1 MSKVVI
7 QGKTDVGVVRKNN
20 EDNLLVT
27 DSILKEE
34 WSFSDKVVD
43 LNEHGAVL
51 IVADGM
57 GGEVAGELA
66 SKLAV
71 DSIRDYL
78 KSNYHDLNDD
88 ARIVEHMNSA
98 LIEAHKSITNY
109 VKGHAEY
116 YGMGT
121 TATINFI
128 KNDKLYISWVGDSRT
143 YRYSTHGR
151 VTAHDYFVRDLE
163 ILTNDHSQVW
173 MSVLSGKMTPE
184 EARVAP
190 NSNVITQSLGD
201 IYRLPSP
208 EHRVFDL
215 YEGDLI
221 LSCSDGLNG
230 MFSDDK
236 LESILREK
244 YDSLDLKEE
253 LIHNAK
259 IHGGEDNITVA
270 ICRVVSGNPYAI
282 AADITEDITG
292 HQSEGESK
300 QNIVAAT
307 DTEHTKS
314 GLYMSLFLGISALI
328 GAFIAFNIFFRDKAN
343 IRNYSSPI
351 HGSFSESPDNSIT
364 SEATFDGVISIPDTV
379 RPKPIVEKKTKKKTY
394 NREISKKKSSR
405 SSSKKLLDEKQREQ
419 DELRKRKDLELMEKE
434 LRLEA
439 AAEEQKKIAEKNRK
453 KAEELKKLE
462 VEQEKRKLVEEQEMK
477 KIEESKVDPVPPDAL
492 AVFAK
497 SSYNDGQ
504 VGFRDDVQT
513 HIETLNLIF
522 KRLTN
527 EDRFVVLS
535 KLNELHNTHMV
546 NPENDLLTEEV
557 ISALSALVNQNSK

>member
-27 DSILKEE
+27 DNILSEE

-43 LNEHGAVL
+43 LDEHGAVL

-71 DSIRDYL
+71 DSIRDYF
-78 KSNYHDLNDD
+78 KNNYDDLNDD
-88 ARIVEHMNSA
+88 ARIVEHMNIA
-98 LIEAHKSITNY
+98 LIEAHKSITSY

-143 YRYSTHGR
+143 YRYSTRGR

-282 AADITEDITG
+282 AVDITEDITE
-292 HQSEGESK
+292 HKSEGESK
-300 QNIVAAT
+300 QNIIAT
-307 DTEHTKS
+307 AQSEDTKS
-314 GLYMSLFLGISALI
+314 GLYMSLFLGLSALI
-328 GAFIAFNIFFRDKAN
+328 GAFIAFNIFSNNQAN
-343 IRNYSSPI
+343 VRNESSQLTD
-351 HGSFSESPDNSIT
+351 SFSQSPDNSFA

-379 RPKPIVEKKTKKKTY
+379 KSKTIIEKRTKKKT
-394 NREISKKKSSR
+394 SKKKNSR
-405 SSSKKLLDEKQREQ
+405 TSSKKLIDEKQKQQ
-419 DELRKRKDLELMEKE
+419 DEFRKRKDQELREKE
-434 LRLEA
+434 LRLKA
-439 AAEEQKKIAEKNRK
+439 AAEEQKTIAEENRK
-453 KAEELKKLE
+453 KAEELQKIE
-462 VEQEKRKLVEEQEMK
+462 EEQEKRKFVEEQK
-477 KIEESKVDPVPPDAL
+477 KRKIEEESKVDPVPSDAL

-513 HIETLNLIF
+513 QIETLNLIF
-522 KRLTN
+522 KRLTD
-527 EDRFVVLS
+527 EERFVVLS
-535 KLNELHNTHMV
+535 KVNELHNTHMV
-546 NPENDLLTEEV
+546 NPESDLLTEEV
-557 ISALSALVNQNSK
+557 ISALNALVNQNSK